1 MQRRGRKQVQD
12 SAKLVEL
19 TLRRHGL
26 YEKVRE
32 QQAIVLWPQIVGPA
46 LNRVTQALQLREGT
60 LLVRVQGAV
69 WRSELHHMLP
79 QLLEKLNA
87 SLNKPLREIHLLSG
101 AVDTREK
108 DYRQTVW
115 MRARAKVNPDTP
127 LHELIERAQKAA
139 RKNSYTG

>member
-1 MQRRGRKQVQD
+1 VQRRGRRKVQD

-46 LNRVTQALQLREGT
+46 LDRVTQALQLREGT

-69 WRSELHHMLP
+69 WRSELHYMLP
-79 QLLEKLNA
+79 QLLQRLNDK
-87 SLNKPLREIHLLSG
+87 LNKPLREIHLLSG
-101 AVDTREK
+101 GVDKNDK
-108 DYRQTVW
+108 DNRRTVW
-115 MRARAKVNPDTP
+115 MRARSRADADTP
-127 LHELIERAQKAA
+127 LRELIERARRAA
-139 RKNSYTG
+139 SKN

>member
-1 MQRRGRKQVQD
+1 MQRRGRKQVQG

-46 LNRVTQALQLREGT
+46 LDRVTQAVQLRDGT

-79 QLLEKLNA
+79 QLLERLNER
-87 SLNKPLREIHLLSG
+87 LNKPLREIHLLSG
-101 AVDTREK
+101 AVSTK
-108 DYRQTVW
+108 DKYRRQTVW

-127 LHELIERAQKAA
+127 LQEIIERARKAGSN
-139 RKNSYTG
+139 NSHG

>member
-1 MQRRGRKQVQD
+1 MRRRGRRHVQD

-46 LNRVTQALQLREGT
+46 LDRVTQALQLRDGA

-69 WRSELHHMLP
+69 WRSELHYMLP
-79 QLLEKLNA
+79 QLLQRLNDK
-87 SLNKPLREIHLLSG
+87 LNKPLREIRLLSG
-101 AVDTREK
+101 AIDKRDK
-108 DYRQTVW
+108 DSRRVVW
-115 MRARAKVNPDTP
+115 MRERSRADADTP
-127 LHELIERAQKAA
+127 LSVLIERARQAA
-139 RKNSYTG
+139 IKN